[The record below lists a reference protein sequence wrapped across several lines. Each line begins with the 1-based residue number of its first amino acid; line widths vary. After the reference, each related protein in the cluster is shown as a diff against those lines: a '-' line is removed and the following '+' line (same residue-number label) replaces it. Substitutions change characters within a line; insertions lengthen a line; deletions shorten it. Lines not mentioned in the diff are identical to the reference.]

1 MTRRTLLTLLLCVFV
16 AMLGMGIIV
25 PILPI
30 YATELGASGTALGVI
45 VAVFSVSRGLL
56 QPVVGGYSD
65 RTGRKVFMAAG
76 MVIYAVAGLT
86 YAIADS
92 VVELIVI
99 RAFHGVGSAM
109 IVPVAM
115 SYVASK
121 APEGG
126 EGRAMGQLNVALF
139 LGIGGGPLL
148 GGVFLD
154 AFGTASTFYV
164 MSALAGAAVLL
175 LVAFLPP
182 EPKVARPAVREP
194 MMGSFFG
201 TLRDRKVV
209 GILLARLSST
219 LVVSPAQ
226 TFLPLLM
233 AQFIDASGT
242 QIGLVIGIRTLVNAA
257 LQTPLGRLTDRVDRV
272 RMLIVGSTAMG
283 ISVVAIAYAGDFYL
297 LLALFMLMGA
307 GEAIVWPVLGALAT
321 ESGRVHGQ
329 GTMMG
334 LLNMSMSFGF
344 FGGSLGAGAVVD
356 ALGLKAAF
364 IGMGILIAVGTAVS
378 VPMLASSRYSAGSP
392 KGIQLRRDAAEAA
405 EAAEAAGRSGDGDA
419 RADGAG
425 PGPGA
430 DGGDDRR
437 TRPPMRE

>member
-30 YATELGASGTALGVI
+30 YATELGASGTALGLI
-45 VAVFSVSRGLL
+45 VSVFSVARGVL

-65 RTGRKVFMAAG
+65 RTGRKLFLAAG
-76 MVIYAVAGLT
+76 MIIYAVAGIT
-86 YAIADS
+86 YALADS
-92 VVELIVI
+92 VPQLLVI
-99 RAFHGVGSAM
+99 RVFHGVGSAM

-115 SYVASK
+115 SYVASM

-139 LGIGGGPLL
+139 LGIGGGPVL

-154 AFGTASTFYV
+154 WLGTASSFYV

-175 LVAFLPP
+175 LVLFLPP
-182 EPKVARPAVREP
+182 EAKKEQPAERPP
-194 MMGSFFG
+194 MWGSFFR

-209 GILLARLSST
+209 GILVSRLSST

-233 AQFIDASGT
+233 AQFTDATGT

-257 LQTPLGRLTDRVDRV
+257 LQTPLGRLTDRIDRV
-272 RMLIVGSTAMG
+272 RMLVVGSVAMG
-283 ISVVAIAYAGDFYL
+283 VSAVAIAFAGDFVL

-307 GEAIVWPVLGALAT
+307 GEAVVWPVLGALAT

-334 LLNMSMSFGF
+334 MLNMSMSFGF
-344 FGGSLGAGAVVD
+344 FAGALGAGAVVD
-356 ALGLKAAF
+356 LLGLKAAF
-364 IGMGILIAVGTAVS
+364 IGMGLLIAVGTAVA
-378 VPMLASSRYSAGSP
+378 VPMLSSSRYAAGSP
-392 KGIQLRRDAAEAA
+392 GARRLAAEAA
-405 EAAEAAGRSGDGDA
+405 
-419 RADGAG
+419 RADGRAPR
-425 PGPGA
+425 PGPG
-430 DGGDDRR
+430 
-437 TRPPMRE
+437 

>member
-45 VAVFSVSRGLL
+45 VAIFSVSRGLL

-65 RTGRKVFMAAG
+65 RTGRKVFMAVG

-86 YAIADS
+86 YAVADS
-92 VVELIVI
+92 VLQLIVI

-154 AFGTASTFYV
+154 AFGTSSTFYV

-175 LVAFLPP
+175 LVVFLPP

-242 QIGLVIGIRTLVNAA
+242 QIGMVIGIRTLVNAA

-272 RMLIVGSTAMG
+272 RMLIVGSVAMG
-283 ISVVAIAYAGDFYL
+283 ISVVAIAYAGDFFL

-344 FGGSLGAGAVVD
+344 FAGSLGAGAVVD
-356 ALGLKAAF
+356 GLGLKAAF
-364 IGMGILIAVGTAVS
+364 IGMGILIAVGTAIA
-378 VPMLASSRYSAGSP
+378 VPMLSSSRYAAGSP
-392 KGIQLRRDAAEAA
+392 KGIQLRAEAAAAEAA
-405 EAAEAAGRSGDGDA
+405 EAAAGGTDPGAAAGADPAARRGPPGDG
-419 RADGAG
+419 
-425 PGPGA
+425 
-430 DGGDDRR
+430 RR
-437 TRPPMRE
+437 STPPVRG